1 MTRQEI
7 GQRFREGYLA
17 FRGRVTGRRIRRVL
31 LVSTIVGTVAIT
43 AEAAVRGHLGSAES
57 RLPTALYARP
67 IAWGADEASDEPV
80 PIAPLTG
87 SAIEARI
94 PVTLDELPHSLVQ
107 AVLAVEDQ
115 RFYEHSGLDL
125 RRIGGALLANIR
137 AGGIAQ
143 GGSTITQQLAKNLF
157 LSADRTPLR
166 KLREAALAT
175 ALELRYDK
183 ATILEAYLNEIY
195 LGHDGGRAIHGVGA
209 AARAYFGKDVRR
221 LTLNESALLAAM
233 IQAPNRTTPRR
244 HLDAAR
250 DRRNLVLQLMADQ
263 GRISRNKAEEAG
275 DARIVSRSPSVGGVD
290 ARYFRDAALESIAL
304 DLPARGGA
312 VYTTLDARLQRVAQR
327 SVRRGVDRLR
337 LDGVEAALVAIDPRT
352 GEVLAMVGGRDYGQS
367 QFNRATTAKRQPGSA
382 FKPIVALAAL
392 ERDGAKQ
399 PAFTL
404 ASMVEDAPL
413 SLRTPRGLWQP
424 SNYDGEFRGP
434 VTLRTALEQSLN
446 VPFARIGIAVG
457 PAKIARE
464 ARRLGIT
471 SPMPEVPSLALG
483 SAEVTLLELVRAYG
497 VLAAG
502 GSLAT
507 TRMVLASAAH
517 GGEYDALGEASTTQV
532 VDPAVAYLVTSALQ
546 GVVSR
551 GTGAALQERVE
562 TSNLAGKTGTSNDWR
577 DAWFVA
583 YSPTLVVGVW
593 VGYDDGRSLH
603 ATGSA
608 AALPIVADFL
618 EAALSEGDAGEFEV
632 PSGITEAQVGGVAGE
647 WSDGCGASEFF
658 LEGTEPQGDGCSQF
672 EIPGIDGIDELRSS
686 LQRRAE
692 RFFAQLIERE
702 MEQRRS
708 RR

>member
-7 GQRFREGYLA
+7 GQRLREGLLA
-17 FRGRVTGRRIRRVL
+17 VRSRVTARRIRLVVL
-31 LVSTIVGTVAIT
+31 VGTIIGTVAIT
-43 AEAAVRGHLGSAES
+43 AEAALRGHLGSPES

-67 IAWGADEASDEPV
+67 IAWGADEASEEPIT
-80 PIAPLTG
+80 IAPLNG
-87 SAIEARI
+87 MALEARR
-94 PVTLDELPHSLVQ
+94 PVALDELPRSLVQ

-115 RFYEHSGLDL
+115 RFHQHSGLDL

-157 LSADRTPLR
+157 LSADRTPIR

-221 LTLNESALLAAM
+221 LTLAESALLAAM

-244 HLDAAR
+244 HPDAAR
-250 DRRNLVLQLMADQ
+250 DRRNLVLQLMAEQ
-263 GRISRNKAEEAG
+263 GRISRNKAEGAA

-290 ARYFRDAALESIAL
+290 ARYFRDAALDGLAL
-304 DLPARGGA
+304 KLPARGAA
-312 VYTTLDARLQRVAQR
+312 VYTTLDARLQRAAQR

-337 LDGVEAALVAIDPRT
+337 LDGVEAALVALDPRT

-367 QFNRATTAKRQPGSA
+367 QYNRATTAKRQPGSA

-392 ERDGAKQ
+392 EREGGEQ

-413 SLRTPRGLWQP
+413 SLRTPHGLWQP
-424 SNYDGEFRGP
+424 SNYDGDFRGP
-434 VTLRTALEQSLN
+434 VTVRTALEQSLN
-446 VPFARIGIAVG
+446 VPFVRIGMAVG
-457 PAKIARE
+457 PARIARE
-464 ARRLGIT
+464 AKRLGIT

-502 GSLAT
+502 GSLAP
-507 TRMVLASAAH
+507 TRMVLASATH
-517 GGEYDALGEASTTQV
+517 GGEPVALGETSATEV
-532 VDPAVAYLVTSALQ
+532 VDPATAFLVTSALQ
-546 GVVSR
+546 GVVSH
-551 GTGAALQERVE
+551 GTGAALQGRVE
-562 TSNLAGKTGTSNDWR
+562 ISNLAGKTGTSSDWR

-603 ATGSA
+603 LTGSA

-632 PSGITEAQVGGVAGE
+632 PSGITQAQVGGDPGE

-658 LEGTEPQGDGCSQF
+658 LEGTEPEGDGCWQY
-672 EIPGIDGIDELRSS
+672 EIPEVDGIDEVRDA
-686 LQRRAE
+686 LQRHAE
-692 RFFAQLIERE
+692 RFLAQLITRE
-702 MEQRRS
+702 LEQRRS